1 MLHVGFRPLVLRL
14 PDVAVHQRLAG
25 GREADLVHVVGVFVG
40 GAGLAAH
47 PLRPRV
53 FPPLQ
58 RVPQSPPGL
67 GDLAPVRPQE
77 PLEGP
82 RPLQPAPL
90 VRRQGVPRSRR
101 GLRLE
106 RRQPLAQVLLLYLGR
121 HRVGRP
127 SHRARPGGPAGR
139 PAHLTEVWSGGGRCR
154 GGGAPPLSP
163 RSAAGPAVVCC
174 WSDSLQD
181 LDREVV
187 FLFVSVVAKPGS
199 RFGLDGSFSQRSG
212 TSRDTSG
219 TGSQRRSTRR
229 GGRVLPRP
237 SRRPPARRR
246 GRGTAR
252 CRFSGVRG

>member
-25 GREADLVHVVGVFVG
+25 GREADLVHVVSVFIG
-40 GAGLAAH
+40 DAGLAAH

-58 RVPQSPPGL
+58 RVPQPPPGL

-82 RPLQPAPL
+82 WPLQPAPL

-127 SHRARPGGPAGR
+127 SHRARPGGRAGR
-139 PAHLTEVWSGGGRCR
+139 PAHLEVWSGGGRCR

-174 WSDSLQD
+174 WSVPRSVS

-187 FLFVSVVAKPGS
+187 FLSFLSSPNTPKPG
-199 RFGLDGSFSQRSG
+199 RVSQRSG
-212 TSRDTSG
+212 TSRDTFSG

-252 CRFSGVRG
+252 SRFSGVRG